1 MDVKK
6 RNLILMLSLLIGGS
20 GAIAAATVGIQY
32 SATKKNNNV
41 NHKNAIREVVLSTYS
56 HFSNA
61 KPFYRYLPIRDNYL
75 IYLKN
80 FSIVYNNG
88 SVELLDN
95 SKSNNELQSILDSL
109 KKKELSVTNEITKTG
124 EEYEKYIS
132 KVANLRKEIQDIIES
147 SKDQNEKDTLNKTL
161 VDNNPD
167 DMQIL
172 STYIQI
178 SDNLEK
184 VIAKHKNRSN

>member
-1 MDVKK
+1 MNVKK

-56 HFSNA
+56 HFSNS

-147 SKDQNEKDTLNKTL
+147 SNDQN
-161 VDNNPD
+161 
-167 DMQIL
+167 
-172 STYIQI
+172 
-178 SDNLEK
+178 
-184 VIAKHKNRSN
+184 